1 MSEENFLAEQFE
13 AKRAH
18 LRGVAYRMLGSNA
31 EADDAVQEAWLR
43 LSRSDVSEVNN
54 LGGWLTTVIARVC
67 LDMLRA
73 KKTRREDAMDE
84 GATQIA
90 ANDPS
95 PEQDRALADNIG
107 VAMLV
112 VLETLTPAERVAFVL
127 HDMFDLAFDDIA
139 PIVGRTSEATRQ
151 LASRARRRV
160 QGGSSISEADRA
172 RKQQVVNAF
181 LTASR
186 TGDLTSLLAVLDP
199 NVVLHADAAALAMG
213 AGRPGA
219 PKLAPELHG
228 PDAVADVFNGRAAAA
243 IMVAIG
249 DDIGAAFAPGGKP
262 LTVFNFTVE
271 NGRITAIDLIAD
283 QTQISAMDVG
293 PLG

>member
-1 MSEENFLAEQFE
+1 MDEQEFLAERFE
-13 AKRAH
+13 AQRAH
-18 LRGVAYRMLGSNA
+18 LKGVAYRMLGSASEA
-31 EADDAVQEAWLR
+31 EDAVQEAWLR
-43 LSRSDVSEVNN
+43 LSRSDTSAVNN
-54 LGGWLTTVIARVC
+54 LNGWLTTVIARVC

-73 KKTRREDAMDE
+73 KKARREEVMEE
-84 GATQIA
+84 GISAIPA
-90 ANDPS
+90 SDPNA
-95 PEQDRALADNIG
+95 EQNRALADNIG
-107 VAMLV
+107 MAMLV

-127 HDMFDLAFDDIA
+127 HDMFDLPFDDIA
-139 PIVGRTSEATRQ
+139 PIVGRTTEATRQ

-160 QGGSSISEADRA
+160 QGGGPVNEADRA
-172 RKQQVVNAF
+172 RKQQVVTAF

-219 PKLAPELHG
+219 PKLAPELRG
-228 PDAVADVFNGRAAAA
+228 QNAVADVFNGRAAAA

-283 QTQISAMDVG
+283 QTRISAMDVG